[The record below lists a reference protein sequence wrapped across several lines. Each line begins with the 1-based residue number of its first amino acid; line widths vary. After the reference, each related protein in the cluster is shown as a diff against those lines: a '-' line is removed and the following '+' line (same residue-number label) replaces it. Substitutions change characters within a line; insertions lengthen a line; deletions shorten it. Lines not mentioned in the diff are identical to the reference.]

1 LGDRNRGDRRLCQ
14 IWTAKDKRWQ
24 VASFAMLKRRAFLQ
38 RVKEWVLI
46 TFLKHDSLEQS
57 SLLLQM
63 NIYEMKIKTLLVEDR
78 LW

>member
-1 LGDRNRGDRRLCQ
+1 
-14 IWTAKDKRWQ
+14 
-24 VASFAMLKRRAFLQ
+24 MLKRRAFLQ

-63 NIYEMKIKTLLVEDR
+63 NIYEMKIKTLLVQDR